1 MHCVKISLHLDFVQ
15 ECLKWNGIVQGVH
28 EVAEVDGGRGASEL

>member
-1 MHCVKISLHLDFVQ
+1 MHCVKISLHIDLVH
-15 ECLKWNGIVQGVH
+15 ECLNGIVQGVH